1 MPIPI
6 VKIVQPYRG
15 RISYTPVTY
24 NLHKS
29 AWENRN
35 VTDACYREARL
46 HSRRGENVIARLR
59 LTNILKAIKSNP
71 IRIRFKC

>member
-24 NLHKS
+24 NLHKR

-35 VTDACYREARL
+35 GTDACYREARL
-46 HSRRGENVIARLR
+46 HSWRCEKCDNAFATYKRL
-59 LTNILKAIKSNP
+59 KSHK
-71 IRIRFKC
+71 IESHSY

>member
-6 VKIVQPYRG
+6 VKIVQPYKG

-24 NLHKS
+24 NLHER

-35 VTDACYREARL
+35 GTDACYREARL
-46 HSRRGENVIARLR
+46 RSWRGEKCDSAFA
-59 LTNILKAIKSNP
+59 TYKHLKRHKIESHSY
-71 IRIRFKC
+71 